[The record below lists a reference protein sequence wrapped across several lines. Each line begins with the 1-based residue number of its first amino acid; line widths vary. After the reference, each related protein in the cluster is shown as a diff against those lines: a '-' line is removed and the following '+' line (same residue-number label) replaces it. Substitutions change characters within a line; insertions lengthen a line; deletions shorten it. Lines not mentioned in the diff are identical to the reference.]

1 MRKAGKIINIENN
14 KVYVITSN
22 NQFATVKK
30 HTADP
35 KIGELYAGEEFQ
47 GLQIWKYLLA
57 FACIILL
64 ILSIRKIYLS
74 NKYIFSV
81 IVDMN
86 CTLKLEINGS
96 NEIKKI
102 EGINSRGNTIEDLLV
117 LEHKPLDEAL
127 HLILD
132 QSIKQQYLTKAH
144 ADDGYRISIF
154 ISENRNSTPI
164 NLSQFREY
172 ANTHNFKVV
181 VNNNG
186 QSSIE

>member
-1 MRKAGKIINIENN
+1 
-14 KVYVITSN
+14 
-22 NQFATVKK
+22 
-30 HTADP
+30 
-35 KIGELYAGEEFQ
+35 
-47 GLQIWKYLLA
+47 
-57 FACIILL
+57 
-64 ILSIRKIYLS
+64 
-74 NKYIFSV
+74 
-81 IVDMN
+81 MN

-96 NEIKKI
+96 NKIKKI
-102 EGINSRGNTIEDLLV
+102 EGINSRGNTIKDLLV